1 MAGKLLATC
10 QGYWEVRERT
20 KERAKEIIGPRPY
33 HSFMGL
39 LTYSPGRTRVKIC
52 GLKTS
57 ADVDSAVAAG
67 VDAVGFVFYPPSVRA
82 VSPNIAAQL
91 ISRLPAGVD
100 AVGLVVNAT
109 DEQFAAI
116 RAAASIT
123 LWQFHGDETPERCAQ
138 LAAGEPWMKAARV
151 GTGFAFDDFSLQ
163 YGQANAF
170 LLDALVEGYGGGG
183 VPFDWQGI
191 PQTWVSENA
200 PRVVLSGGLNVHN
213 VGEAIARL
221 HPCAVDVSSGVE
233 ISRGVKD
240 PALMTQFIQAVRAA
254 DVKTSSQ

>member
-1 MAGKLLATC
+1 
-10 QGYWEVRERT
+10 
-20 KERAKEIIGPRPY
+20 
-33 HSFMGL
+33 MGL

-151 GTGFAFDDFSLQ
+151 GAGFAFDEFSLQ
-163 YGQANAF
+163 YGLANAF

-240 PALMTQFIQAVRAA
+240 PALMAQFIQAVRAA
-254 DVKTSSQ
+254 DAKTSSQ

>member
-1 MAGKLLATC
+1 
-10 QGYWEVRERT
+10 
-20 KERAKEIIGPRPY
+20 
-33 HSFMGL
+33 MGL

-57 ADVDSAVAAG
+57 VDIDAAVAAG

-82 VSPNIAAQL
+82 VSPNVAAQL

-109 DEQFAAI
+109 DAEFSAI
-116 RAAASIT
+116 RATAPIT
-123 LWQFHGDETPERCAQ
+123 LWQFHGDETPERCIE
-138 LAAGEPWMKAARV
+138 LADGQPWIKAARV
-151 GTGFAFDDFSLQ
+151 GQGFAFSEFSLQ
-163 YGQANAF
+163 YRQANAF

-200 PRVVLSGGLNVHN
+200 PRVVLSGGLNTHN

-221 HPCAVDVSSGVE
+221 HPCAVDFSSGVE
-233 ISRGVKD
+233 SSRGVKD
-240 PALMTQFIQAVRAA
+240 PALMTQFIKAVRAA
-254 DVKTSSQ
+254 DEKSSSQ

>member
-1 MAGKLLATC
+1 MD
-10 QGYWEVRERT
+10 
-20 KERAKEIIGPRPY
+20 
-33 HSFMGL
+33 L
-39 LTYSPGRTRVKIC
+39 LTYSPSLTRVKIC

-57 ADVDSAVAAG
+57 ADIDAAVTAG

-82 VSPNIAAQL
+82 VSPNVAAQL
-91 ISRLPAGVD
+91 ISRLPVGVD

-116 RAAASIT
+116 KTIAPIT
-123 LWQFHGDETPERCAQ
+123 LWQFHGDESPERCSQ
-138 LAAGEPWMKAARV
+138 LADGRPWIKAARI
-151 GTGFAFDDFSLQ
+151 GQDFAFSEFSLQ
-163 YGQANAF
+163 YRQANAF

-200 PRVVLSGGLNVHN
+200 PRVVLSGGLNTHN

-233 ISRGVKD
+233 SSRGVKD
-240 PALMTQFIQAVRAA
+240 PALMAEFVKAVRAA
-254 DVKTSSQ
+254 DVKSSSQ

>member
-1 MAGKLLATC
+1 
-10 QGYWEVRERT
+10 
-20 KERAKEIIGPRPY
+20 
-33 HSFMGL
+33 MGL

-52 GLKTS
+52 GLKTA
-57 ADVDSAVAAG
+57 ADTDAAVLAG

-82 VSPNIAAQL
+82 VSPNMAAQL

-100 AVGLVVNAT
+100 AVGLLVNASD
-109 DEQFAAI
+109 DEFTAI
-116 RAAASIT
+116 RAAAPIT
-123 LWQFHGDETPERCAQ
+123 LWQFHGDETPQRCAQ
-138 LAAGEPWMKAARV
+138 LAQGEPWMKAARV
-151 GTGFAFDDFSLQ
+151 GPQFAFDDFSLQ
-163 YGQANAF
+163 YRDANAF

-200 PRVVLSGGLNVHN
+200 PRVVFRGGLNTHN

-233 ISRGVKD
+233 SSRGIKD
-240 PALMTQFIQAVRAA
+240 PALMAEFVKAVRAA
-254 DVKTSSQ
+254 DEKSSSQ

>member
-1 MAGKLLATC
+1 
-10 QGYWEVRERT
+10 
-20 KERAKEIIGPRPY
+20 
-33 HSFMGL
+33 MGL
-39 LTYSPGRTRVKIC
+39 LTHSPGRTRVKIC

-57 ADVDSAVAAG
+57 GDIDAAVAAG

-82 VSPNIAAQL
+82 LSPNVAAQL

-109 DEQFAAI
+109 DEQFSAI
-116 RAAASIT
+116 RAAAPIT
-123 LWQFHGDETPERCAQ
+123 LWQFHGDETPERCIE
-138 LAAGEPWMKAARV
+138 LADGQPWMKAARV
-151 GTGFAFDDFSLQ
+151 GQGFAFDEFSIQ
-163 YGQANAF
+163 YRQANAF

-200 PRVVLSGGLNVHN
+200 PRVVLSGGLNTHN

-233 ISRGVKD
+233 SSRGVKD
-240 PALMTQFIQAVRAA
+240 PALMTQFIKAVRAA
-254 DVKTSSQ
+254 DEKSSSQ

>member
-1 MAGKLLATC
+1 
-10 QGYWEVRERT
+10 
-20 KERAKEIIGPRPY
+20 
-33 HSFMGL
+33 MGL

-57 ADVDSAVAAG
+57 EDVDAAVAAG

-82 VSPNIAAQL
+82 VSPNLAAQL
-91 ISRLPAGVD
+91 ISRIPAGID
-100 AVGLVVNAT
+100 AVGLIVNAT

-116 RAAASIT
+116 KAIAPIT
-123 LWQFHGDETPERCAQ
+123 LWQFHGDEAPERCLE
-138 LAAGEPWMKAARV
+138 LADGQPWIKAARV
-151 GTGFAFDDFSLQ
+151 GQGFAFSEFSLQ
-163 YGQANAF
+163 YRQANAF

-200 PRVVLSGGLNVHN
+200 PRVVLSGGLNTHN

-240 PALMTQFIQAVRAA
+240 PALMAEFVKAVRAA
-254 DVKTSSQ
+254 DEKSSSQ

>member
-10 QGYWEVRERT
+10 QGFREVRERT

-240 PALMTQFIQAVRAA
+240 PALMAQFIQAVRAA
-254 DVKTSSQ
+254 DAKTSS